1 MVNGEENTT
10 IETVIENQEIPT
22 TEVVDNTTVIEN
34 ELAPDEYLELDEDT
48 AFRFLKEKRG
58 FEYENLDEFLKPK
71 EVIKEVD
78 KYEGIEFD
86 DDDNQYIEYK
96 RQTGRS
102 RKDFEYLNTNF
113 DEKPLLDLALDKVKK
128 EVGSGF
134 TKEQLT
140 EYLENELSIDFSGE
154 LTATEE
160 IKLTKFV
167 KEFKS
172 TLKAEQEKYKAPI
185 EKKPVVQEPSIADDM
200 LRMEDGSL
208 VNKQNYERLQ
218 NDLQQYLRDIKSIA
232 NSVAAD
238 NFKVTVDDNGT
249 SKEYEITHKMSD
261 EDIRSAVSKA
271 SDIMAY
277 QQARYE
283 DANGINH
290 ALVLKDLDRT
300 ENFDKY
306 INSAFQQGRALA
318 IEEFTKIANNTN
330 FSTGNIQNQ
339 APSGVRTVSISDVF
353 NR

>member
-1 MVNGEENTT
+1 MENGEENKNV
-10 IETVIENQEIPT
+10 ETVIENQVIPQV
-22 TEVVDNTTVIEN
+22 ETTVETPIVETQ
-34 ELAPDEYLELDEDT
+34 EVEDEYVELDDER
-48 AFRFLKEKRG
+48 AFQHLKQSRG
-58 FEYENLDEFLKPK
+58 FEYENIDEFLKPK
-71 EVIKEVD
+71 EVIKEVNPYD
-78 KYEGIEFD
+78 GIEFD
-86 DDDNQYIEYK
+86 DEDKQYIEYK

-140 EYLENELSIDFSGE
+140 EYLENELSIDFSEE

-172 TLKAEQEKYKAPI
+172 TLKAEQEKYKTPI
-185 EKKPVVQEPSIADDM
+185 EKKPVVQEPSITDDM

-208 VNKQNYERLQ
+208 VNKQQYERLQ
-218 NDLQQYLRDIKSIA
+218 NDHQQYLRDIKSIA

-238 NFKVTVDDNGT
+238 NFKVMVDDNGT

-283 DANGINH
+283 DENGINH

>member
-10 IETVIENQEIPT
+10 IETVIEDQVIPLVEIVTDDPIV
-22 TEVVDNTTVIEN
+22 TEETES
-34 ELAPDEYLELDEDT
+34 ELIELDDEI
-48 AFRFLKEKRG
+48 AFQHLKKSRG
-58 FEYENLDEFLKPK
+58 FEYESLDDFLKPK

-102 RKDFEYLNTNF
+102 RKDFDYLNTNF

-134 TKEQLT
+134 SKEQLT
-140 EYLENELSIDFSGE
+140 EYLENELNIDFSEE

-167 KEFKS
+167 KDFKS
-172 TLKAEQEKYKAPI
+172 TLKAEQEKFKTPI
-185 EKKPVVQEPSIADDM
+185 EKKPVVQEPSITDDM

-208 VNKQNYERLQ
+208 VNKQAYERLQ
-218 NDLQQYLRDIKSIA
+218 NDHQQYLKDIKSTA
-232 NSVAAD
+232 NSVTVD

-249 SKEYEITHKMSD
+249 SKDYEITYKMSD
-261 EDIRSAVSKA
+261 EDMRSAVSKA

-283 DANGINH
+283 SENGINH
-290 ALVLKDLDRT
+290 GLVLRDLDRIQ
-300 ENFDKY
+300 NFDKY
-306 INSAFQQGRALA
+306 INSAVQQARALA
-318 IEEFTKIANNTN
+318 IEEITKIANNTN
-330 FSTGNIQNQ
+330 FNTGNIQNQ
-339 APSGVRTVSISDVF
+339 APSGVRIVPISNVF

>member
-1 MVNGEENTT
+1 MVNGEENTNA
-10 IETVIENQEIPT
+10 ETVIDNQVIPPIET
-22 TEVVDNTTVIEN
+22 TEQ
-34 ELAPDEYLELDEDT
+34 APEQEVEIVQDEYVELDDER
-48 AFRFLKEKRG
+48 AFQHLKQSRG
-58 FEYENLDEFLKPK
+58 FEYESLDDFLKPK

-78 KYEGIEFD
+78 RFEGIEFD

-102 RKDFEYLNTNF
+102 RKDFDYLNTNF

-134 TKEQLT
+134 SKEQLT
-140 EYLENELSIDFSGE
+140 EYLENELSIDFSEE

-172 TLKAEQEKYKAPI
+172 TLKAEQEKFKTPI
-185 EKKPVVQEPSIADDM
+185 EKKPVVQEPNITDDM
-200 LRMEDGSL
+200 LRLEDGSM
-208 VNKQNYERLQ
+208 VSKESYERLQ
-218 NDLQQYLRDIKSIA
+218 NDHQQYLRDIKSTA
-232 NSVAAD
+232 NSVAVE
-238 NFKVTVDDNGT
+238 NFKVMVDDNGT
-249 SKEYEITHKMSD
+249 AKEYEITHKMSD

-271 SDIMAY
+271 SDLMAY

-283 DANGINH
+283 DGNGINH
-290 ALVLKDLDRT
+290 ALVLRDLDRIQ
-300 ENFDKY
+300 NFDKY
-306 INSAFQQGRALA
+306 INSAVQQARALA

-339 APSGVRTVSISDVF
+339 APSGVRYESISNVF